1 MSDIIFQLK
10 NLKKDFNTDDG
21 RILKAVN
28 DVSLIINKG
37 ERVAIVGESGCG
49 KSTLAKL
56 ITHIEEPTSGQIL
69 FMDRDITSIKGK
81 ELRDYRKKIQMVFQQ
96 PSEAFSSRMKV
107 GQFLMEP
114 WLNFE
119 KKSRREARE
128 EALKSLDRVKL
139 PREYFDKYP
148 HMLSGGELQRVCVA
162 RAIAL
167 QPEVLICDEATSALD
182 VSIQREIV
190 QLLED
195 EQRKSD
201 FTILFISH
209 DLAITEEF
217 CTRVIIMYLGEIV
230 EILDSGCLLKDARH
244 PYTKSL
250 LQSVFRVF
258 DSQDR
263 PIHVL
268 DGDPPSPIGD
278 RQGCSFCSRCDLAV
292 DICKT
297 MRPNLA
303 TYEGDHVVA
312 CHLVNIQ
319 QKKEAVK

>member
-1 MSDIIFQLK
+1 MSDVIFQLT

-21 RILKAVN
+21 RMLKAVN
-28 DVSLIINKG
+28 DVSLTVHKG

-49 KSTLAKL
+49 KSTMAKL

-69 FMDRDITSIKGK
+69 FMDQDITSIKGK
-81 ELRDYRKKIQMVFQQ
+81 ELREYRKKVQMVFQQ

-119 KKSRREARE
+119 KKSRREAKE

-139 PREYFDKYP
+139 PREYFNKYP

-162 RAIAL
+162 RAISL

-182 VSIQREIV
+182 VSIQGEIV
-190 QLLED
+190 QLLKE
-195 EQRKSD
+195 EQEKSD

-217 CTRVIIMYLGEIV
+217 CTRVVIMYLGEIV
-230 EILDSGCLLKDARH
+230 EILDSECLLRDAQH

-258 DSQDR
+258 ESQDH

-268 DGDPPSPIGD
+268 AGDPPSPIGE
-278 RQGCSFCSRCDLAV
+278 RKGCSFCTRCDKAV
-292 DICKT
+292 DICKSK
-297 MRPNLA
+297 RPELISVGN
-303 TYEGDHVVA
+303 DHVVA
-312 CHLVNIQ
+312 CHLV
-319 QKKEAVK
+319 K